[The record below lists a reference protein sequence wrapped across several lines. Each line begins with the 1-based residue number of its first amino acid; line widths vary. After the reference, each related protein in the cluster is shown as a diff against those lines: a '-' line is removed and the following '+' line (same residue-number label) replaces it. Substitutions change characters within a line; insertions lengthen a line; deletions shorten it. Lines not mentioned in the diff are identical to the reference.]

1 MDFFHQLVLLQ
12 GFILSYLEFSKGLF
26 LFIYFNLLIKLL
38 ALFYFIFFS
47 AVIVLVAS
55 SEGNG

>member
-26 LFIYFNLLIKLL
+26 F
-38 ALFYFIFFS
+38 FYFFFKFIDFSGGKLYFFS